1 MSEAVFPFL
10 AHLLVLYFILREMT
24 HDETATEAQ
33 YQDDDGEYHG
43 SGVGSVLHILL
54 RCTQLEK
61 HAQWQ
66 CGCLLVQ
73 SMRNMIGESCREH
86 HSGAIAYGSTYT

>member
-1 MSEAVFPFL
+1 
-10 AHLLVLYFILREMT
+10 MT

-43 SGVGSVLHILL
+43 CGIRPVLHILL

-61 HAQWQ
+61 HAQGEG
-66 CGCLLVQ
+66 GCLLVQ
-73 SMRNMIGESCREH
+73 SMRNMVGESCRKH
-86 HSGAIAYGSTYT
+86 HSGTIADGSTDT

>member
-1 MSEAVFPFL
+1 
-10 AHLLVLYFILREMT
+10 MT

-33 YQDDDGEYHG
+33 YQNNDGEHHG
-43 SGVGSVLHILL
+43 CGIRSVLHILL
-54 RCTQLEK
+54 GCAQLEK

-66 CGCLLVQ
+66 CGSLLVQ
-73 SMRNMIGESCREH
+73 SMRNMIGESSREH